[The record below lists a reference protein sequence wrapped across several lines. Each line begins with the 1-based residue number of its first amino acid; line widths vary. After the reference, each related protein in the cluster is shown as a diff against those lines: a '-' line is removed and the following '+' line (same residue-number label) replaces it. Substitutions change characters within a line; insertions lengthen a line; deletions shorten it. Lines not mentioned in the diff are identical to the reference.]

1 MASCNVLNVR
11 VTMEWWPDSVRAVSA
26 TCQLTPHNGSRQQCT
41 TRQLTGD
48 RQVLEELFPYAE
60 RNVAAFEKQ
69 RTADGLQD
77 ALGWGFVD
85 WGYVRNPGPS
95 DMGVNLHY
103 LAALRDMVSWTAQQ
117 SSVRTVP
124 APIAVSRIT

>member
-1 MASCNVLNVR
+1 MPQ
-11 VTMEWWPDSVRAVSA
+11 WVSA
-26 TCQLTPHNGSRQQCT
+26 AVHYWE
-41 TRQLTGD
+41 LTGD
-48 RQVLEELFPYAE
+48 REVLVELFPYAE

-103 LAALRDMVSWTAQQ
+103 LAALRTWPAGARQSNEPIEPPITNSWPT
-117 SSVRTVP
+117 T
-124 APIAVSRIT
+124 

>member
-1 MASCNVLNVR
+1 MCPVCSGRWDGGRFVSGRCRLLVDVR
-11 VTMEWWPDSVRAVSA
+11 GEWVSA
-26 TCQLTPHNGSRQQCT
+26 AVHYWE
-41 TRQLTGD
+41 LTGD
-48 RQVLEELFPYAE
+48 REILEELFPYAE
-60 RNVAAFEKQ
+60 HNVAAFEKQ

-103 LAALRDMVSWTAQQ
+103 LAACATWSGGVKRWNDQ
-117 SSVRTVP
+117 SVPITIAAWRTM
-124 APIAVSRIT
+124 